1 MKRRWNEEVM
11 LAETRWRE
19 RKRNTKRDRTK
30 SGPVGIL
37 ARIAELRGLI
47 VLYRLGGPE
56 GETRGFV
63 PSNLPL
69 VIHHV
74 MIRF

>member
-1 MKRRWNEEVM
+1 MKRKRKTKRKKE
-11 LAETRWRE
+11 RE
-19 RKRNTKRDRTK
+19 RTKRP
-30 SGPVGIL
+30 SPVGIL